1 MLLLNQAFTAKTI
14 IEPKAWSDLSK
25 GHYIQAQTEQLL
37 DLHCRQIFGDFLLH
51 VGHLSTS
58 LRFTENHLKRTLYAL
73 PDKPKRQNHLH
84 NPALFLSDKCHLSVA
99 ESSIDMLTLFHG
111 LDFSND
117 PHLLLREAE
126 RVLRSDGYLVLTG
139 FNPLS
144 QVGLLRFSPFYQQ
157 HLMKQARFF
166 SLPRV
171 KEWLAVLGFAIR
183 QIDYINTPKVMGK
196 PFSFI
201 SGAYFIVAQKQEVP
215 LSVTRPKFA
224 KIKPRL
230 NTVSASWRGDI
241 R

>member
-14 IEPKAWSDLSK
+14 IAPKAWSEL
-25 GHYIQAQTEQLL
+25 GNGQFIQAQTERLL

-51 VGHLSTS
+51 VGHLSTPMC
-58 LRFTENHLKRTLYAL
+58 FTENPLKRTLYAL
-73 PDKPKRQNHLH
+73 PDKPKRQNYPH
-84 NPALFLSDKCHLSVA
+84 NQGLFLSDKCHLSVA

-111 LDFSND
+111 LDFAND
-117 PHLLLREAE
+117 PHLLLREAD

-144 QVGLLRFSPFYQQ
+144 QVGLLRFSPLYQY

-166 SLPRV
+166 ALPRV
-171 KEWLAVLGFAIR
+171 KEWLAVLGFTIR
-183 QIDYINTPKVMGK
+183 TVDYINTPKIIDRPLYFM
-196 PFSFI
+196 
-201 SGAYFIVAQKQEVP
+201 ADTYFIVAQKQEIP
-215 LSVTRPKFA
+215 MSVSRPKFA
-224 KIKPRL
+224 RLKPRL

>member
-1 MLLLNQAFTAKTI
+1 MLFLNPAFTAKTM
-14 IEPKAWSDLSK
+14 IEPKVWSELSN
-25 GHYIQAQTEQLL
+25 GPFIQAQTEQLL

-51 VGHLSTS
+51 VGHLSTAVS
-58 LRFTENHLKRTLYAL
+58 FTENHLKRTLYAL
-73 PDKPKRQNHLH
+73 PDKSKRQSHAH
-84 NPALFLSDKCHLSVA
+84 NQAIFLSDKCHLSVA
-99 ESSIDMLTLFHG
+99 ESSIDMLSLFHG
-111 LDFSND
+111 LDFASD
-117 PHLLLREAE
+117 PHQLLREAD

-157 HLMKQARFF
+157 QLMQQARFF

-171 KEWLAVLGFAIR
+171 KEWLAVLGFVVR
-183 QIDYINTPKVMGK
+183 QVDYINTPNIMGK
-196 PFSFI
+196 PLSFI

-224 KIKPRL
+224 KLKPRL